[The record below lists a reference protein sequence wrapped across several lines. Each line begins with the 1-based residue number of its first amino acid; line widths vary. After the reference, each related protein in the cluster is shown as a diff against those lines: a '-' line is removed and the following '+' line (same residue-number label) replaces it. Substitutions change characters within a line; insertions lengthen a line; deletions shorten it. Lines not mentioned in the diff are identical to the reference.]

1 MPATPAAPLDK
12 SQGST
17 CSAQTATPAPD
28 QARGVSTTESG
39 NAIRDKRPGSRGRHN
54 QITRGQEGLLK
65 EIQALEDEIA
75 ATKKIKE
82 GKGIEIED
90 LDKEIARLEGEVQ
103 GLLQMLM
110 ARTEAAAARR
120 AD

>member
-1 MPATPAAPLDK
+1 MIRVRAVPARLRRLRLLLTRQGVYLPQKAATRSVTKGQAHEDGITKLREDK
-12 SQGST
+12 
-17 CSAQTATPAPD
+17 
-28 QARGVSTTESG
+28 
-39 NAIRDKRPGSRGRHN
+39 
-54 QITRGQEGLLK
+54 EGLLK
-65 EIQALEDEIA
+65 EIQALEDEIG

-90 LDKEIARLEGEVQ
+90 LDKEIARLEGVQ